1 MGLRGGTLVG
11 GWKGAMFK
19 DWTVA
24 TQGTAGSGLPLTPIY
39 LAAVR
44 GTGVTGSIR
53 PDYTGD
59 DLYAAPARPAPQ
71 SRRRRAARARTL
83 GPPGRNS
90 ITGPAQFN
98 MSASLARTFRFTD
111 RINADFRTDAQNQLN
126 NVTFPSW
133 STVITSAQ
141 FGLPATANPM
151 RSVSTNLR
159 VRF

>member
-1 MGLRGGTLVG
+1 
-11 GWKGAMFK
+11 
-19 DWTVA
+19 
-24 TQGTAGSGLPLTPIY
+24 
-39 LAAVR
+39 
-44 GTGVTGSIR
+44 
-53 PDYTGD
+53 
-59 DLYAAPARPAPQ
+59 
-71 SRRRRAARARTL
+71 
-83 GPPGRNS
+83 
-90 ITGPAQFN
+90 